1 MLRDGFAYDA
11 INKKVFIE
19 QFKYFNNLVEMPVV
33 AICFLLG
40 VALVLYGIISSLY
53 KASIRGIWFT
63 GTGTILT
70 VLALFL
76 IAGFNDTAFY
86 PSTFELQSSLTIE
99 NSSSSH
105 YTLTAMS
112 YVSLFVPI
120 VIAYI
125 FYTWRVL
132 NKKQISTDE
141 LNEDTHVY

>member
-1 MLRDGFAYDA
+1 
-11 INKKVFIE
+11 
-19 QFKYFNNLVEMPVV
+19 MPVV